1 MMRNLF
7 KNCFRCSWFAVVVVL
22 TVLLVQNAVWAK
34 DRPVATKND
43 RAVRLLAI
51 VPIPPTNTNTT
62 AGGFYSFDISWVDQA
77 SRTFYVAD
85 RSNKVVDIVDTTS
98 NLLITQLPGGFAGFT
113 PCVPA
118 AGANDCSGPNGVAT
132 SANCLFVSDAP
143 SRLVSFNKATLN
155 LVSSVNTD
163 PQEPT
168 RADELAV
175 DPKDSLVFVINNA
188 ASPPFGTFVTFDPKN
203 CTLTSPDPAKDRVT
217 FDLAHGVNA
226 TNGAE
231 QPIWDPGTQKFY
243 LSIPQIGPAPEDGGV
258 LRIDPIAKQVEHTY
272 GIKFCSPAGLTLG
285 PNEDVLVGCNTVFD
299 TAGKVWNP
307 AGPTTAAPIY
317 VILNVVTG
325 AQHQVA
331 GAGVGDEVWFNKGDG
346 NYYTAAST
354 SPLRPIV
361 TVPFPPL
368 PPQTAQGAAI
378 LGVIDAKDKEVL
390 QLVPTFNVPAVTT
403 PPASAHPAGTAHS
416 VAADATNN
424 HIFVPLPANNVF
436 PDCATGCIAVYW
448 HGDEDVPGE
457 AGRP

>member
-307 AGPTTAAPIY
+307 AGPTTAAPI
-317 VILNVVTG
+317 
-325 AQHQVA
+325 
-331 GAGVGDEVWFNKGDG
+331 
-346 NYYTAAST
+346 
-354 SPLRPIV
+354 
-361 TVPFPPL
+361 
-368 PPQTAQGAAI
+368 
-378 LGVIDAKDKEVL
+378 
-390 QLVPTFNVPAVTT
+390 
-403 PPASAHPAGTAHS
+403 
-416 VAADATNN
+416 
-424 HIFVPLPANNVF
+424 
-436 PDCATGCIAVYW
+436 
-448 HGDEDVPGE
+448 
-457 AGRP
+457 